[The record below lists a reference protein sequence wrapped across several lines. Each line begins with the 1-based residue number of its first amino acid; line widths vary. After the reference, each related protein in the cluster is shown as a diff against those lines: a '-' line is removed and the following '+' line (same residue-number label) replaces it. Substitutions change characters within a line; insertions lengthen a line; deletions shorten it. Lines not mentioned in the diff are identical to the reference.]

1 MAETVTYAG
10 SATAT
15 GGPSVGFTVA
25 LQVEGYGKG
34 AAVVPKGGGTKKIP
48 LNTPG
53 AKVALFLI
61 RASKYDNTLTV
72 KGIGTNALP
81 LNAPLLV
88 GGTGVAAALIDT
100 ATEFE
105 FTNGTADD
113 ISVEVFVA
121 RNA

>member
-10 SATAT
+10 SATAA
-15 GGPSVGFTVA
+15 GGPSVAFTFA
-25 LQVEGYGKG
+25 LSVEGYGK
-34 AAVVPKGGGTKKIP
+34 ATAVVPKSGGTKKVP

-61 RASKYDNTLTV
+61 RASKYDNTVTV
-72 KGIGTNALP
+72 KAGGGTAVP

-88 GGTGVAAALIDT
+88 GGTGVAAALLGA

-105 FTNGTADD
+105 FTNGTAED